1 MMKYEV
7 ILNSKYKL
15 RYIYFNL
22 HEVFLVRSE
31 DRKSKLFKVFRS
43 KQIKGITQDSPNL
56 LISHMPEG
64 EER

>member
-22 HEVFLVRSE
+22 RGVFQVSSE
-31 DRKSKLFKVFRS
+31 DKKSKLFKIL
-43 KQIKGITQDSPNL
+43 KEQTN
-56 LISHMPEG
+56 
-64 EER
+64 ERDYIG

>member
-22 HEVFLVRSE
+22 HGVFLVRSE
-31 DRKSKLFKVFRS
+31 DRKSKVFKSLKEQTNQRDY
-43 KQIKGITQDSPNL
+43 IG
-56 LISHMPEG
+56 
-64 EER
+64 